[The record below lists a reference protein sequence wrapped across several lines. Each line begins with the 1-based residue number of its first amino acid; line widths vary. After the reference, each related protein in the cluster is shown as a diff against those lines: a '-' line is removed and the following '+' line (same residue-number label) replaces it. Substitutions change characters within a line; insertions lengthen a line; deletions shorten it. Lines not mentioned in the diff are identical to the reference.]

1 MQSNNTWNG
10 ITATAASFASLTN
23 TGVDGA
29 RQSNGSLPNLQFL
42 HLSAGSNLINAGVS
56 LLNLLFSGSA
66 PDLGAFEYG
75 GSSSTANKLP
85 VANAGSDLN
94 ITLPTSAVTL
104 NGSGTDADGSIT
116 AYQWTKVSGPT
127 QLSVGSP
134 TSAKTVISNLAQGVY
149 QFELMVTDNSG
160 ATAKD
165 AVQVTVNAAANQ
177 APVAN
182 AGTNQTITLPS
193 NSVTLNGSNS
203 KDADGSITSYAWS
216 KVSGPSQGSI
226 ANAGSVSTTATN
238 LTQGTYIFKLTVTDN
253 NSVTGSDSVVI
264 TVNQVFNQPPVANAG
279 ANKTI
284 TLPSNSV
291 ALDGSA
297 SSDPDGTIASYTW
310 SKASGPSQ
318 GTITGTTNA
327 TTTVTNLVQGTY
339 IFKLTVKDNGNSTA
353 SDSVTITV
361 NAAANQLPVANAGSN
376 QVITLPTNSVTLNG
390 SASSDP
396 DGSIASY
403 AWVKTAGGTATLS
416 NANSSSATAGNL
428 QAGQYTFELTVT
440 DNRGASSRKTVRVT
454 VLNSTDQ
461 NPIADAG
468 VSQSLTLPVNSATLN
483 GNGSLDPD
491 GTISTYTWSKVS
503 GPAQGSIA
511 GANQSITTVNNL
523 VQGIYIFRL
532 TVADNNGITASDSVT
547 ITVNAATNQL
557 PVANAGVN
565 QTLPFGTSSV
575 TLDGSKSSDPDGTI
589 TVYKWGLISG
599 AAVTVSDSANSKPVI
614 TGLQGGQY
622 IFELTVTD
630 DKGASSTDQVK
641 IIINLI
647 SNQPPVA
654 DAGANQVIA
663 LPVNSIKLD
672 ATQSSDP
679 DGTIESFS
687 WMKTEGPSAVTIT
700 NVSTSTPVV
709 SGLVEGVYTF
719 VLTVTDNRGAS
730 TQAQVKVTVLKAAA
744 NESPVADAGADQT
757 ITLPVSNSK
766 STTSVKL
773 DGSGS
778 YDPDGTI
785 VFYSWMKIDGVSA
798 VTINNVNTDAPTV
811 SGLQAG
817 QYTFELTVTDNA
829 GATTKDQVT
838 IFVNPAADQS
848 PVADAGSDKTIV
860 TPESTTVLDGSA
872 SHDNQGGVSFNW
884 EQVRGPA
891 ASSISALSTSKIT
904 VKDLE
909 IGEYIFKLTVTNS
922 RGIKASDEVKVIV
935 VDGSKGYAQ
944 MDLYPNPASDMINA
958 KISSDSIGVV
968 VLNIYDLNGRAVKK
982 VELSKQLVDNL
993 RQQVQR
999 RDVNNTQPNITQSY
1013 FTLPV
1018 NIASLAK
1025 GVYILETIID
1035 RRTRVTSKFVK
1046 Y

>member
-1 MQSNNTWNG
+1 M
-10 ITATAASFASLTN
+10 
-23 TGVDGA
+23 
-29 RQSNGSLPNLQFL
+29 
-42 HLSAGSNLINAGVS
+42 
-56 LLNLLFSGSA
+56 LFNGSA

-75 GSSSTANKLP
+75 GSPTANQAP
-85 VANAGSDLN
+85 VANAGSDQN

-116 AYQWTKVSGPT
+116 AYQWTKISGPT
-127 QLSVGSP
+127 QFSIGSP
-134 TSAKTVISNLAQGVY
+134 SSATTVISNLAQGVY

-160 ATAKD
+160 ATNKNT
-165 AVQVTVNAAANQ
+165 VQVTVNAAANQ
-177 APVAN
+177 PPVAN
-182 AGTNQTITLPS
+182 AGTNLTITLPS
-193 NSVTLNGSNS
+193 NSITLNGGNS

-216 KVSGPSQGSI
+216 KVSGPSQGGI
-226 ANAGSVSTTATN
+226 TNAGSVSTTATN
-238 LTQGTYIFKLTVTDN
+238 LAQGTYIFKLTVTDN
-253 NSVTGSDSVVI
+253 NNVTGSDSVVI
-264 TVNQVFNQPPVANAG
+264 TVNPILNQPPVANAG

-284 TLPSNSV
+284 TLPTNSIT
-291 ALDGSA
+291 LDGSA
-297 SSDPDGTIASYTW
+297 SSDPDGTISTYAWT
-310 SKASGPSQ
+310 KASGPSQ
-318 GTITGTTNA
+318 GTITSTTNA

-339 IFKLTVKDNGNSTA
+339 ILKLTVKDNGNSTA
-353 SDSVTITV
+353 SDSVIITV
-361 NAAANQLPVANAGSN
+361 NAAANQPPVANAGSN

-468 VSQSLTLPVNSATLN
+468 VSQSITLPVNSATLN

-503 GPAQGSIA
+503 GPAQGNIT

-523 VQGIYIFRL
+523 VQGIYIFKL

-547 ITVNAATNQL
+547 VTVNAATNQL
-557 PVANAGVN
+557 PVADAGVN

-589 TVYKWGLISG
+589 TAYKWTLISG
-599 AAVTVSDSANSKPVI
+599 AAVTISDSAISKPVI
-614 TGLQGGQY
+614 TGLEGGQY

-630 DKGASSTDQVK
+630 DKGASSKTQVK
-641 IIINLI
+641 IIVNLI

-719 VLTVTDNRGAS
+719 ELTVTDNRGAS
-730 TQAQVKVTVLKAAA
+730 TVAQVKVTVLKAAA
-744 NESPVADAGADQT
+744 NEPPVADAGVDQT
-757 ITLPVSNSK
+757 VTLPNSNTK
-766 STTSVKL
+766 STASVKL

-817 QYTFELTVTDNA
+817 QYTFELTVTDNV
-829 GATTKDQVT
+829 GAITKDQVT
-838 IFVNPAADQS
+838 IFVNPAADQG

-872 SHDNQGGVSFNW
+872 SHDNQGGVSYNW

-891 ASSISALSTSKIT
+891 VSSISALSTSKIT

-922 RGIKASDEVKVIV
+922 RGVKASDEVKVIV
-935 VDGSKGYAQ
+935 VDGSNGYAQ

-999 RDVNNTQPNITQSY
+999 RDVNNTQPNTTQSY

-1025 GVYILETIID
+1025 GIYILETIID